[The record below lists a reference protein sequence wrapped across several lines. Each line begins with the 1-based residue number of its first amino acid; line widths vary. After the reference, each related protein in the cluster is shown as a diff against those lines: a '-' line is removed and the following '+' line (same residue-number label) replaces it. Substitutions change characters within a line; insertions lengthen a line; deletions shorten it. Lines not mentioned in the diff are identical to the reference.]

1 MEAPFQRSVRKSM
14 GDFTDAKPGSTKVLD
29 SPSQLCWNLVAHFSS
44 VSFFGD
50 HMCKDNDELLGIFV
64 SLHIR

>member
-1 MEAPFQRSVRKSM
+1 M